1 MKRKRGEWG
10 NNVPFY
16 LRWIYEKKKLNS
28 RTKNSQISNTQSS
41 TNQPNEIEPVQSDP
55 ILNGKKNTSSRT
67 IPSRNRTPRSPLD
80 LRRIRYTRSGGA
92 TRSIVYYWPPSTEE
106 KGKRTPESSSNSSR
120 LIPLPREETSPS
132 LLNVDVVCRQ
142 AFPKHGGTRPANPP
156 GVEGNKW
163 PQAGHTLAIVPVQWR
178 GTGVWSFSPPTID
191 ISTMCTEAV

>member
-1 MKRKRGEWG
+1 MFHFIR
-10 NNVPFY
+10 Y
-16 LRWIYEKKKLNS
+16 LQKKIKFANEEFSNFQYSELNES
-28 RTKNSQISNTQSS
+28 TERDRTR
-41 TNQPNEIEPVQSDP
+41 P
-55 ILNGKKNTSSRT
+55 IRSYLERKKNTSSRT

-80 LRRIRYTRSGGA
+80 LGRIRYTRSGGA